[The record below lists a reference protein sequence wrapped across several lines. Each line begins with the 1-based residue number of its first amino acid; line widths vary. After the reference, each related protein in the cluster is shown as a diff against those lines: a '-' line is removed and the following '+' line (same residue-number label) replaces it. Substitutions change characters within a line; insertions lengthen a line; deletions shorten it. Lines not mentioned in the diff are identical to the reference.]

1 MFHSA
6 FCSLLKAQTK
16 KTIPMLD
23 YLLQNE
29 GEWEALPHPTI
40 FMG

>member
-16 KTIPMLD
+16 KIPVLD

-29 GEWEALPHPTI
+29 GDWEAQPHPTI
-40 FMG
+40 FRR